1 MRTAICSMWC
11 GSSTRRRMPVRTSIR
26 VYVQREKNFHSGQNE
41 LLYLTIHIARVM
53 EHPDE
58 K

>member
-1 MRTAICSMWC
+1 M
-11 GSSTRRRMPVRTSIR
+11 VRFKYPNAYACADKIR

-53 EHPDE
+53 EHIDD
-58 K
+58 KK